1 MINSDIPEDSND
13 NSDEGNQKENEIT
26 TNENSSD
33 LTNLAEDDE
42 QLLLE
47 TEDYIGTNEEEED
60 SLLNG
65 TDATQD
71 IPSSSNDGMDLLEDQ
86 ENTEDAAAEIN
97 DAGHATSNKEDITSS
112 SNSNDNMNLLEDQ
125 ENTENATAEKITDND
140 DISTVANNV
149 EDVSKDNFDEPEQ
162 GELSNKILNDD
173 NTENSNVATRTKDE
187 VLEHNISSADDD
199 NLLGKEII
207 ENSDL
212 IDEEASNT
220 ADGGEINPSIEMDET
235 STELESDKT
244 KNSNLQIMVGI
255 DGEDANDAFVP
266 GGLDDKDTNNKNSHS
281 NDENENAD

>member
-47 TEDYIGTNEEEED
+47 TEDDYIGTNEEED

-65 TDATQD
+65 TDTTQD
-71 IPSSSNDGMDLLEDQ
+71 IPSSSNDGMD
-86 ENTEDAAAEIN
+86 
-97 DAGHATSNKEDITSS
+97 
-112 SNSNDNMNLLEDQ
+112 LLEDQ

-140 DISTVANNV
+140 DISTVVNNV

-173 NTENSNVATRTKDE
+173 NTENSNVATRTEDE

-220 ADGGEINPSIEMDET
+220 ADGGEINPSIEMDEN
-235 STELESDKT
+235 STESDKT

-266 GGLDDKDTNNKNSHS
+266 GGLDNKDTNNKNSHS